1 MHACASPRPS
11 DYPLDS
17 RMDLWVRRLA
27 TGYGLMGLSDGVM
40 AWGWCPSEIAG
51 AESVVVDRTLGMA
64 WIGERECS
72 GGMGRL

>member
-1 MHACASPRPS
+1 
-11 DYPLDS
+11 
-17 RMDLWVRRLA
+17 VRRLA